1 MNEHAILHTMDSE
14 MSFPISENEIVIRI
28 RTSKFDSL
36 EITLIY
42 GPKFTYHINRYEE
55 KMTLKYEDKLF
66 NYFEVKLH
74 LSDDRLAYIFKIEE
88 NEEIYYFSED
98 GVSKSYN
105 FDLGFYNYFQMP
117 SINKADIMQNVE
129 WMKSAVFYQIFVDRF
144 NRGDYKKD
152 ESYINTKWLDLPTP
166 TSFSGGD
173 LQGII
178 DKLDY
183 IKDLGVNTLYLTP
196 IFTSPSNHKYDII
209 DYYEVDPQFGNK
221 EVLKLLVEK
230 AHQKGIKIVLDAVF
244 NHISN
249 ENLIFKEAK
258 ELGKDSKYFDW
269 FTIEG
274 DYIDEK
280 KVNYKT
286 FSIVDYMPRLNTSNK
301 DVQDYLINIGKYW
314 IEEFDIDGWR
324 LDVSDEV
331 SHKFWRRFRDSIK
344 KVKKDAVL
352 IGENWHD
359 ASSYL
364 QGDQFDSI
372 MNYSF
377 TKASLDY
384 FCNKSNA
391 KNTAFKLNSI
401 LMRNKDQANR
411 MNLNLIDT
419 HDTHRFYTEV
429 GLNKD
434 KVLAAIALM
443 TIYLGAPCLYYGTEI
458 FLEGGYDPDSRRTF
472 NWDLVDDNIFHI
484 DKIKSIFKLKEL
496 LAIQE
501 GDINIKHD
509 KDILIIKRT
518 YKNEELELYINLGK
532 DRKLEVNDSM
542 VLSSNNYTK
551 ATIENNGY
559 LVISK

>member
-36 EITLIY
+36 KITLIY

-152 ESYINTKWLDLPTP
+152 ESYINSKWLDLPSP

-230 AHQKGIKIVLDAVF
+230 VHQKGIKIVLDAVF

-269 FTIEG
+269 FTVAG

-301 DVQDYLINIGKYW
+301 DVQDYLIKIGKYW

-324 LDVSDEV
+324 MDVSDEV
-331 SHKFWRRFRDSIK
+331 SHKFWRRFRDEIK
-344 KVKKDAVL
+344 EVKKDAVL

-391 KNTAFKLNSI
+391 EDTAFKLNSI
-401 LMRNKDQANR
+401 LMRNKEQANR

-434 KVLAAIALM
+434 KVIAAIALM

-472 NWDLVDDNIFHI
+472 NWVLVDDNIFYI

-509 KDILIIKRT
+509 KDLLIIKRT

-532 DRKLEVNDSM
+532 DRKLEVNNSM

-559 LVISK
+559 VVISK